1 MIKPVKKI
9 FTEKNNPIELLLAEK
24 NCCQKGQTILIIGV
38 FHGDEPEGEFLIHKL
53 IDEIK
58 KNPELIE
65 NNTILLI
72 PCLNPDGKD
81 LKTRTNTNGV
91 DLNRN
96 YPTTNWELSEKK
108 DCYYSGDSPASEI
121 ETKFLIQVID
131 EYKPDRIL
139 TLHTPYKVVNYDG
152 CAKELAEEISKLNGY
167 PVEENIGYPTP
178 GSFGTYCGIERNIP
192 TITLE
197 LPENELPEKLW
208 NDNKKAFYFFVKGDF
223 N

>member
-1 MIKPVKKI
+1 M
-9 FTEKNNPIELLLAEK
+9 
-24 NCCQKGQTILIIGV
+24 
-38 FHGDEPEGEFLIHKL
+38 
-53 IDEIK
+53 
-58 KNPELIE
+58 
-65 NNTILLI
+65 
-72 PCLNPDGKD
+72 
-81 LKTRTNTNGV
+81 
-91 DLNRN
+91 
-96 YPTTNWELSEKK
+96 
-108 DCYYSGDSPASEI
+108 
-121 ETKFLIQVID
+121 IQVID

-139 TLHTPYKVVNYDG
+139 TLHTPYRVVNYDG